1 METSDILIP
10 LGVFVLGFIW
20 GWNARERV
28 AVAKVNE
35 VMKHVEEQI
44 QEQVAQTVVKIIIEP
59 HNDSY
64 YVYSI
69 EDRTFMAQ
77 GRTRDELEDNLAKR
91 YPGKMFAATPAN
103 LKEIGF
109 DNDTNSK

>member
-1 METSDILIP
+1 METYDILI
-10 LGVFVLGFIW
+10 LIAAVIVGFIW
-20 GWNARERV
+20 GWTARERA
-28 AVAKVNE
+28 AVAKVNQ

-44 QEQVAQTVVKIIIEP
+44 QEQVAETVVKIIIEP

-64 YVYSI
+64 YVYSV

-77 GRTRDELEDNLAKR
+77 GRSRDELEGNLAKR